1 MNNKVSELIEKNLK
15 QQIISHKIKL
25 INWVKKMI
33 ILKQQ
38 NNSIGKAIEKGLE
51 VIGTS
56 SLFIAK
62 AGTEVLSKAAGVAT
76 DIVLLLIF
84 YE

>member
-1 MNNKVSELIEKNLK
+1 
-15 QQIISHKIKL
+15 
-25 INWVKKMI
+25 MI
-33 ILKQQ
+33 ILKQK

-56 SLFIAK
+56 TLFIAK